1 MKNKIIG
8 LMALLVSGIIAVT
21 YSITIEGATGGFGMF
36 LSIPSFIFV
45 IGVGGGLNFMRKHT
59 FADDE
64 LGKSLRNDIA
74 LAGWLGFIVGSVLA
88 FGGNSGSITDIPSAY
103 LSAAIIPVLYGYVIG
118 AIAEAFII
126 S

>member
-1 MKNKIIG
+1 MRNKIIG
-8 LMALLVSGIIAVT
+8 LVALLVSGIVAIA
-21 YSITIEGATGGFGMF
+21 YSFIVEGATGGFGMF

-59 FADDE
+59 FAEDE

-88 FGGNSGSITDIPSAY
+88 FGGNTGSMADIPSAY
-103 LSAAIIPVLYGYVIG
+103 LSAAVIPVLYGYVIG
-118 AIAEAFII
+118 AIAEAFIT

>member
-1 MKNKIIG
+1 MRNKFIG
-8 LMALLVSGIIAVT
+8 LVALLVFSILAIAF
-21 YSITIEGATGGFGMF
+21 SITVEGATGGFAMF

-64 LGKSLRNDIA
+64 LGKSLRNDIV

-88 FGGNSGSITDIPSAY
+88 FGGNTDSIADIPSAY

-118 AIAEAFII
+118 AIAEAFMTK
-126 S
+126 